1 MESELD
7 EAKPLDASNPLDF
20 RKIYEET
27 MQMLYRISFRIVNEE
42 EAAEDLSHDSL
53 IKANEK
59 QLKFP
64 TINDAKF
71 WLIRSQKRFPKL
83 C

>member
-27 MQMLYRISFRIVNEE
+27 MQMLYRISFLIVNDE
-42 EAAEDLSHDSL
+42 EAAEDF
-53 IKANEK
+53 E
-59 QLKFP
+59 
-64 TINDAKF
+64 
-71 WLIRSQKRFPKL
+71 SQEDRAYFSEHNIQKVFSM
-83 C
+83 

>member
-42 EAAEDLSHDSL
+42 EAAEDSV
-53 IKANEK
+53 IAV
-59 QLKFP
+59 P
-64 TINDAKF
+64 T
-71 WLIRSQKRFPKL
+71 S
-83 C
+83 